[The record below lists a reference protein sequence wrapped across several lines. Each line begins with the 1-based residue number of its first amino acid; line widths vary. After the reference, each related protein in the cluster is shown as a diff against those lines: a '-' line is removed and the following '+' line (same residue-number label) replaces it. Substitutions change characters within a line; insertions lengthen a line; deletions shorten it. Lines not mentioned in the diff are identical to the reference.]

1 MMNGALYTFI
11 CYYNGS
17 VVNGYDRLQ
26 VLIDRDSMVM
36 KNLEVGHLVFSRCGK
51 VMKFLLII
59 DDLVPS

>member
-1 MMNGALYTFI
+1 MVLYIPLYVITMAQWLMI
-11 CYYNGS
+11 MDG
-17 VVNGYDRLQ
+17 LQ

-59 DDLVPS
+59 DNLVPS